1 MPTHGSADVWL
12 RRRDRVQPLRLAV
25 YTDYPYTTDGEAV
38 YAERAFALFL
48 ARLSRSLER
57 MTIVGRLRPDAELG
71 RYRLPRAGF
80 VPLPYYESLARPLDV
95 GRAMFRSMAAFWRA
109 LDDADACWLL
119 GPHPLALAFAAIALA
134 RRRRVFLGVRQDL
147 PEYVGNRHPGRRA
160 FLLAARMLDAAYRAL
175 GRRCPIIV
183 VGPALAERYG
193 ASRRMLEIAVSLVEP
208 DDVLSIE
215 QATAR
220 SYDHDLTII
229 SVGRIDQEKNPL
241 LLADVLAALLADD
254 PRWRLVVCGEG
265 PLEEPL
271 RARLEALDVDHRA
284 RLAGYVEHGEA
295 LLQEYR
301 NAHFLLHTS
310 WTEGL
315 PQVLVEALAAG
326 LPVVATDVGGI
337 RKAVGDAVRLVAP
350 GDAPLAAAEL
360 RALAGDP
367 TVRERLVS
375 VGLEYARAHTIDA
388 EVERV
393 AAFLV
398 A

>member
-1 MPTHGSADVWL
+1 MQQV
-12 RRRDRVQPLRLAV
+12 
-25 YTDYPYTTDGEAV
+25 
-38 YAERAFALFL
+38 AL
-48 ARLSRSLER
+48 
-57 MTIVGRLRPDAELG
+57 P
-71 RYRLPRAGF
+71 P
-80 VPLPYYESLARPLDV
+80 
-95 GRAMFRSMAAFWRA
+95 
-109 LDDADACWLL
+109 
-119 GPHPLALAFAAIALA
+119 A
-134 RRRRVFLGVRQDL
+134 RRRRVFLGVRRDL

-175 GRRCPIIV
+175 GRRCPTIV

-193 ASRRMLEIAVSLVEP
+193 ASRRILEIAVSLVEP
-208 DDVLSIE
+208 ADVLSLE

-220 SYDHDLTII
+220 RYDGDLTII

-241 LLADVLAALLADD
+241 VLADVLAALLADD

-271 RARLEALDVDHRA
+271 RARLEALHVDHRA

-337 RKAVGDAVRLVAP
+337 RKALGDAVRLVAP
-350 GDAPLAAAEL
+350 GDPPVAAAEL

-367 TVRERLVS
+367 AAREGLVF

-393 AAFLV
+393 AAFLD